1 MMSRM
6 ADDDQLPAGLVD
18 PDAPDA
24 DAQRAL
30 ASFLFS
36 RGVPIEQL
44 REAHASGSMSAL
56 VAGAVLWPDLARID
70 IAELAQRSGLSVD
83 VTRRA
88 RRMLGFVD
96 PGDDAL
102 CRSREV
108 EMIQAFAA
116 GASLF
121 GEEGT
126 LQMSRVLGM
135 SAAAIAE
142 AANSLFTGV
151 VGAPMRAAGVTDAE
165 FGLTARDAM
174 LAFESVCTAVDVML
188 RLHFERA
195 AARLGSDL
203 TIDELRYAIAFVD
216 VVDSTAMAG
225 QLGGSEL
232 AIALRDFDR
241 IAAEAAA
248 RNDVRL
254 VKLIGDGAML
264 AARDVGHLAGAVAE
278 IVAAVA
284 EHAVLRSAK
293 GGVTFGDVAAHDGDY
308 FGQVVNLAARAS
320 SAAAP
325 HEILL
330 DAGAAAE
337 LAGHTE
343 PAGSYEL
350 KGFGAPVTL
359 FRLRGAGA
367 G

>member
-1 MMSRM
+1 MMSSM
-6 ADDDQLPAGLVD
+6 ADDDELPAGLVD
-18 PDAPDA
+18 PDVPDA
-24 DAQRAL
+24 DEQRAL
-30 ASFLFS
+30 AAFLFS
-36 RGVPIEQL
+36 RGVPVEEL
-44 REAHASGSMSAL
+44 REAQASGSMSAL

-70 IAELAQRSGLSVD
+70 IAELARRSGLSED

-116 GASLF
+116 GAALF

-195 AARLGSDL
+195 AARLGGDL

-216 VVDSTAMAG
+216 VVGSTAMAG
-225 QLGGSEL
+225 ELGDGEL
-232 AIALRDFDR
+232 ADR
-241 IAAEAAA
+241 
-248 RNDVRL
+248 
-254 VKLIGDGAML
+254 
-264 AARDVGHLAGAVAE
+264 VA
-278 IVAAVA
+278 
-284 EHAVLRSAK
+284 
-293 GGVTFGDVAAHDGDY
+293 
-308 FGQVVNLAARAS
+308 
-320 SAAAP
+320 
-325 HEILL
+325 
-330 DAGAAAE
+330 
-337 LAGHTE
+337 
-343 PAGSYEL
+343 
-350 KGFGAPVTL
+350 
-359 FRLRGAGA
+359 
-367 G
+367 

>member
-1 MMSRM
+1 
-6 ADDDQLPAGLVD
+6 
-18 PDAPDA
+18 
-24 DAQRAL
+24 
-30 ASFLFS
+30 
-36 RGVPIEQL
+36 
-44 REAHASGSMSAL
+44 
-56 VAGAVLWPDLARID
+56 
-70 IAELAQRSGLSVD
+70 
-83 VTRRA
+83 
-88 RRMLGFVD
+88 
-96 PGDDAL
+96 
-102 CRSREV
+102 
-108 EMIQAFAA
+108 MIQAFAA
-116 GASLF
+116 GAALF

-126 LQMSRVLGM
+126 LQMSRVLGT

-174 LAFESVCTAVDVML
+174 LAFESVCIAVDVML

-195 AARLGSDL
+195 AARLGGDL
-203 TIDELRYAIAFVD
+203 KIDELRYAIAFVD
-216 VVDSTAMAG
+216 VVGSTAMAG
-225 QLGGSEL
+225 ELEGGEL

-241 IAAEAAA
+241 IAAEAAV

-264 AARDVGHLAGAVAE
+264 AARDVGRLASAVAE
-278 IVAAVA
+278 IVAAVG

-325 HEILL
+325 YEVLL
-330 DAGAAAE
+330 DAEAAAE
-337 LAGHTE
+337 LAGQTE
-343 PAGSYEL
+343 PAGSFEL
-350 KGFGAPVTL
+350 KGFGAPVSL
-359 FRLRGAGA
+359 YRLTGAHA